1 MESITLEE
9 AIEIVRHDGWAI
21 LGMSE
26 ELKNNIFLNTVA
38 LAQTIRAD
46 DVWRR
51 YALCGD
57 RACVLGAGPYLRGY
71 DHDSLVNNLI
81 KCVTTD
87 LDELSERMAYMATG
101 AEEAC
106 PFHYLS
112 LIWFQMRDAPMLD
125 LMVTEEQG
133 IYLSTYPTPTQI
145 IDY

>member
-9 AIEIVRHDGWAI
+9 AIEIVRRDGWAI

-46 DVWRR
+46 DIWRR
-51 YALCGD
+51 DLFGISD
-57 RACVLGAGPYLRGY
+57 RYCVLRAGAYLRGY

-87 LDELSERMAYMATG
+87 LDELSEGRTVH
-101 AEEAC
+101 
-106 PFHYLS
+106 F
-112 LIWFQMRDAPMLD
+112 
-125 LMVTEEQG
+125 T
-133 IYLSTYPTPTQI
+133 IYH
-145 IDY
+145 